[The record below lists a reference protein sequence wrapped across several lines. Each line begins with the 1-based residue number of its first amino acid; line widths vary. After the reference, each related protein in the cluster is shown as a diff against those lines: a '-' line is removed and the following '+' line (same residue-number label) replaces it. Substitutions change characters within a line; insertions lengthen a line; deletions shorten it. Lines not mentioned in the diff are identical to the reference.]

1 MIKLKNL
8 KGKIIKNFVLVE
20 IINDTDHLTVG
31 SIDVKIGV
39 SPSGE
44 KYAEAEQSVRR
55 GYVVV
60 LPKKIDYSEAGT
72 PFYNSARPDV
82 GDVVYFDYLT
92 GLHCEK
98 ATYQGKIYYIIPY
111 YSLILAL
118 NSKMDVSTIKM
129 LNGNILAQKV
139 LKERS
144 SKLEIKDTFFE
155 DRFTIKKI
163 GECNYDYMD
172 GSIDDDNIKEGDV
185 VLTKFKNYP
194 ELEPAYQLR
203 MDGDSYIYFK
213 RNTIIGVI

>member
-8 KGKIIKNFVLVE
+8 NGKIIKNFVLVE

-31 SIDVKIGV
+31 NIDVKIGV

-55 GYVVV
+55 GYVIT
-60 LPKKIDYSEAGT
+60 LPKKITYSEAGT
-72 PFYNSARPDV
+72 PFYNSARPKV

-92 GLHCEK
+92 GLNCDHATCE
-98 ATYQGKIYYIIPY
+98 GKIYYILPY

-118 NSKMDVSTIKM
+118 NSEMDVSTIKM
-129 LNGNILAQKV
+129 LNGYILAQKL

-144 SKLEIKDTFFE
+144 SELEIKDSFFE
-155 DRFTIKKI
+155 DRFTVKKI
-163 GECNYDYMD
+163 GECNTEYMD
-172 GSIDDDNIKEGDV
+172 ESIDDDNIKEGDV

-203 MDGDSYIYFK
+203 MDGNSYIYFK
-213 RNTIIGVI
+213 RNTIVGVI